1 MNEIIALQK
10 YENEAQLAK
19 ELIRGFWLAHGDYV
33 ITDEEAAE
41 NLAAWT
47 DKGHVFY
54 FILKEEIPIGF
65 VHLGSRGAEVDWIED
80 LFVLP
85 EYQGN
90 GYGSHAIALVEAE
103 IKKYSESVYL
113 EVAARNFGAMKLYHR
128 LGYHCLNTVTLRKD
142 FQPENFEVIRIEE
155 LLGYPLEVKKYIK

>member
-65 VHLGSRGAEVDWIED
+65 VHLG
-80 LFVLP
+80 
-85 EYQGN
+85 
-90 GYGSHAIALVEAE
+90 
-103 IKKYSESVYL
+103 
-113 EVAARNFGAMKLYHR
+113 
-128 LGYHCLNTVTLRKD
+128 YHCLNTVTLRKD
-142 FQPENFEVIRIEE
+142 FQPENFEVIRSEE

>member
-47 DKGHVFY
+47 DKRRDPHWICASRKPRG
-54 FILKEEIPIGF
+54 
-65 VHLGSRGAEVDWIED
+65 GS
-80 LFVLP
+80 
-85 EYQGN
+85 
-90 GYGSHAIALVEAE
+90 
-103 IKKYSESVYL
+103 
-113 EVAARNFGAMKLYHR
+113 
-128 LGYHCLNTVTLRKD
+128 
-142 FQPENFEVIRIEE
+142 
-155 LLGYPLEVKKYIK
+155 

>member
-47 DKGHVFY
+47 DKGHVLFY
-54 FILKEEIPIGF
+54 LKRRDPHWICASRKPRG
-65 VHLGSRGAEVDWIED
+65 GS
-80 LFVLP
+80 
-85 EYQGN
+85 
-90 GYGSHAIALVEAE
+90 
-103 IKKYSESVYL
+103 
-113 EVAARNFGAMKLYHR
+113 
-128 LGYHCLNTVTLRKD
+128 
-142 FQPENFEVIRIEE
+142 
-155 LLGYPLEVKKYIK
+155 

>member
-54 FILKEEIPIGF
+54 FILKEEIPIGASRKPRG
-65 VHLGSRGAEVDWIED
+65 GS
-80 LFVLP
+80 
-85 EYQGN
+85 
-90 GYGSHAIALVEAE
+90 
-103 IKKYSESVYL
+103 
-113 EVAARNFGAMKLYHR
+113 
-128 LGYHCLNTVTLRKD
+128 
-142 FQPENFEVIRIEE
+142 
-155 LLGYPLEVKKYIK
+155 

>member
-54 FILKEEIPIGF
+54 FILKKRSPLDLCISEAAGRK
-65 VHLGSRGAEVDWIED
+65 LTGSKIFSYFRNTRETDTEV
-80 LFVLP
+80 
-85 EYQGN
+85 
-90 GYGSHAIALVEAE
+90 
-103 IKKYSESVYL
+103 
-113 EVAARNFGAMKLYHR
+113 MR
-128 LGYHCLNTVTLRKD
+128 LRWSK
-142 FQPENFEVIRIEE
+142 PR
-155 LLGYPLEVKKYIK
+155 

>member
-47 DKGHVFY
+47 DKGDPHW
-54 FILKEEIPIGF
+54 ICASRKPRG
-65 VHLGSRGAEVDWIED
+65 GS
-80 LFVLP
+80 
-85 EYQGN
+85 
-90 GYGSHAIALVEAE
+90 
-103 IKKYSESVYL
+103 
-113 EVAARNFGAMKLYHR
+113 
-128 LGYHCLNTVTLRKD
+128 
-142 FQPENFEVIRIEE
+142 
-155 LLGYPLEVKKYIK
+155 

>member
-65 VHLGSRGAEVDWIED
+65 VHLGSRGANDR
-80 LFVLP
+80 LP
-85 EYQGN
+85 DGVPHQQARHTKPGNHQDFLAHYAGVCYSPRSFSIRTTSHFSQPSPQGTVP
-90 GYGSHAIALVEAE
+90 GGAGALTGV
-103 IKKYSESVYL
+103 
-113 EVAARNFGAMKLYHR
+113 R
-128 LGYHCLNTVTLRKD
+128 
-142 FQPENFEVIRIEE
+142 
-155 LLGYPLEVKKYIK
+155 

>member
-47 DKGHVFY
+47 DKGHMFY

-65 VHLGSRGAEVDWIED
+65 VHLGSRFPFHLLTTVSLEIPAE
-80 LFVLP
+80 
-85 EYQGN
+85 
-90 GYGSHAIALVEAE
+90 
-103 IKKYSESVYL
+103 
-113 EVAARNFGAMKLYHR
+113 
-128 LGYHCLNTVTLRKD
+128 
-142 FQPENFEVIRIEE
+142 
-155 LLGYPLEVKKYIK
+155 

>member
-47 DKGHVFY
+47 DKGHAFY
-54 FILKEEIPIGF
+54 P
-65 VHLGSRGAEVDWIED
+65 VHLLV
-80 LFVLP
+80 LF
-85 EYQGN
+85 
-90 GYGSHAIALVEAE
+90 AIAAVLGMAG
-103 IKKYSESVYL
+103 
-113 EVAARNFGAMKLYHR
+113 VA
-128 LGYHCLNTVTLRKD
+128 V
-142 FQPENFEVIRIEE
+142 V
-155 LLGYPLEVKKYIK
+155 

>member
-80 LFVLP
+80 LSYFRNTR
-85 EYQGN
+85 ETDT
-90 GYGSHAIALVEAE
+90 
-103 IKKYSESVYL
+103 
-113 EVAARNFGAMKLYHR
+113 EVMR
-128 LGYHCLNTVTLRKD
+128 LRWLKPR
-142 FQPENFEVIRIEE
+142 
-155 LLGYPLEVKKYIK
+155 

>member
-65 VHLGSRGAEVDWIED
+65 VHLGSRGRKLTGSKIFSYFRNTRETDTEV
-80 LFVLP
+80 
-85 EYQGN
+85 
-90 GYGSHAIALVEAE
+90 
-103 IKKYSESVYL
+103 
-113 EVAARNFGAMKLYHR
+113 MR
-128 LGYHCLNTVTLRKD
+128 LRWLKPR
-142 FQPENFEVIRIEE
+142 
-155 LLGYPLEVKKYIK
+155 

>member
-54 FILKEEIPIGF
+54 FILNQNIVF
-65 VHLGSRGAEVDWIED
+65 DY
-80 LFVLP
+80 LFIS
-85 EYQGN
+85 
-90 GYGSHAIALVEAE
+90 SHKPV
-103 IKKYSESVYL
+103 
-113 EVAARNFGAMKLYHR
+113 
-128 LGYHCLNTVTLRKD
+128 
-142 FQPENFEVIRIEE
+142 
-155 LLGYPLEVKKYIK
+155 

>member
-90 GYGSHAIALVEAE
+90 GYGSHAIAAVLGMAG
-103 IKKYSESVYL
+103 
-113 EVAARNFGAMKLYHR
+113 VA
-128 LGYHCLNTVTLRKD
+128 V
-142 FQPENFEVIRIEE
+142 V
-155 LLGYPLEVKKYIK
+155 

>member
-47 DKGHVFY
+47 DKGHMFY
-54 FILKEEIPIGF
+54 FILKEAAGRK
-65 VHLGSRGAEVDWIED
+65 LTGSKIFSYFRNTRETDTEV
-80 LFVLP
+80 
-85 EYQGN
+85 
-90 GYGSHAIALVEAE
+90 
-103 IKKYSESVYL
+103 
-113 EVAARNFGAMKLYHR
+113 MR
-128 LGYHCLNTVTLRKD
+128 LRWSK
-142 FQPENFEVIRIEE
+142 PR
-155 LLGYPLEVKKYIK
+155 

>member
-47 DKGHVFY
+47 DKGNRIRKSCDWAGRSRDKKVF
-54 FILKEEIPIGF
+54 
-65 VHLGSRGAEVDWIED
+65 
-80 LFVLP
+80 
-85 EYQGN
+85 
-90 GYGSHAIALVEAE
+90 
-103 IKKYSESVYL
+103 
-113 EVAARNFGAMKLYHR
+113 
-128 LGYHCLNTVTLRKD
+128 
-142 FQPENFEVIRIEE
+142 
-155 LLGYPLEVKKYIK
+155 

>member
-47 DKGHVFY
+47 DKGHMFY
-54 FILKEEIPIGF
+54 FILKEEIPMCISEAAGRK
-65 VHLGSRGAEVDWIED
+65 LTGSKIFSYFRNTRETDTEV
-80 LFVLP
+80 
-85 EYQGN
+85 
-90 GYGSHAIALVEAE
+90 
-103 IKKYSESVYL
+103 
-113 EVAARNFGAMKLYHR
+113 MR
-128 LGYHCLNTVTLRKD
+128 LRWSK
-142 FQPENFEVIRIEE
+142 PR
-155 LLGYPLEVKKYIK
+155 

>member
-80 LFVLP
+80 LFVP
-85 EYQGN
+85 
-90 GYGSHAIALVEAE
+90 AE
-103 IKKYSESVYL
+103 ITVH
-113 EVAARNFGAMKLYHR
+113 ALYICILIHR
-128 LGYHCLNTVTLRKD
+128 MIGVTVTVHGNRVAVRIFRLR
-142 FQPENFEVIRIEE
+142 QI
-155 LLGYPLEVKKYIK
+155 VKRLSQ

>member
-54 FILKEEIPIGF
+54 FIS
-65 VHLGSRGAEVDWIED
+65 VSYTHLT
-80 LFVLP
+80 LP
-85 EYQGN
+85 T
-90 GYGSHAIALVEAE
+90 
-103 IKKYSESVYL
+103 KL
-113 EVAARNFGAMKLYHR
+113 EV
-128 LGYHCLNTVTLRKD
+128 
-142 FQPENFEVIRIEE
+142 
-155 LLGYPLEVKKYIK
+155 

>member
-113 EVAARNFGAMKLYHR
+113 EVA
-128 LGYHCLNTVTLRKD
+128 VTLRKD
-142 FQPENFEVIRIEE
+142 FQPENFEVIRSEE

>member
-1 MNEIIALQK
+1 MNETIALQK

-80 LFVLP
+80 LFRTSGIP
-85 EYQGN
+85 GKRIRK
-90 GYGSHAIALVEAE
+90 SCDC
-103 IKKYSESVYL
+103 
-113 EVAARNFGAMKLYHR
+113 ARSKPR
-128 LGYHCLNTVTLRKD
+128 
-142 FQPENFEVIRIEE
+142 
-155 LLGYPLEVKKYIK
+155 

>member
-10 YENEAQLAK
+10 YENEAQSQAK

-54 FILKEEIPIGF
+54 FIYAEEILLICG
-65 VHLGSRGAEVDWIED
+65 HLDHRGAETTGSKIS
-80 LFVLP
+80 FVLRNTRKRI
-85 EYQGN
+85 Q
-90 GYGSHAIALVEAE
+90 SHAIALVEAE

-113 EVAARNFGAMKLYHR
+113 ESSCAKF
-128 LGYHCLNTVTLRKD
+128 
-142 FQPENFEVIRIEE
+142 
-155 LLGYPLEVKKYIK
+155 

>member
-80 LFVLP
+80 LLDRKSTRL
-85 EYQGN
+85 N
-90 GYGSHAIALVEAE
+90 SSHSGQSRMPSSA
-103 IKKYSESVYL
+103 
-113 EVAARNFGAMKLYHR
+113 
-128 LGYHCLNTVTLRKD
+128 
-142 FQPENFEVIRIEE
+142 
-155 LLGYPLEVKKYIK
+155 

>member
-54 FILKEEIPIGF
+54 FCIKLDMNF
-65 VHLGSRGAEVDWIED
+65 DY
-80 LFVLP
+80 LFRSSYMPV
-85 EYQGN
+85 
-90 GYGSHAIALVEAE
+90 
-103 IKKYSESVYL
+103 
-113 EVAARNFGAMKLYHR
+113 
-128 LGYHCLNTVTLRKD
+128 
-142 FQPENFEVIRIEE
+142 
-155 LLGYPLEVKKYIK
+155 